1 MDDYFDRKS
10 LRVVAVGV
18 VAMAAIAVGAATV
31 ASVVDTGAATVDP
44 GGDRGIGEPGP
55 QPAPSEPS
63 DPDEGPPDEGTPVGT
78 PGTPGDPMDLSRCV
92 QPLTTWWGGLA
103 YFGVFAAA
111 VGLIKRRYTFGA
123 SFLGLYA
130 LAPPVLLSYFLST
143 DCPTVNGPGTGPGTF
158 NTTVLPGN
166 GNDPLVTN
174 LPAEAVLG
182 VFGVVLVGTAA
193 ALYRASG
200 GDTISNIEER
210 DPEADDADPFTP
222 RDLAAAAGRAA
233 DRLEEH
239 NADVD
244 NEVYRAWWEMT
255 SMLDVADPDTATPG
269 EFADAAVA
277 AGMGEDDVAE
287 LTRLFEEV
295 RYGQRDAAGEARRA
309 SNGSGSAATR
319 EKVALSVFR
328 SIEHAYGGR
337 AAASEESDGAPDE
350 SEAGR

>member
-1 MDDYFDRKS
+1 MDDYFDRTS
-10 LRVVAVGV
+10 LRVIAVGV

-31 ASVVDTGAATVDP
+31 TSVVDVGAAPVDP
-44 GGDRGIGEPGP
+44 GGDNGIGEPDP
-55 QPAPSEPS
+55 QPDPTEPS
-63 DPDEGPPDEGTPVGT
+63 DPNEGPPDEGTPVGT
-78 PGTPGDPMDLSRCV
+78 PSEPGEPRDLSRCV
-92 QPLTTWWGGLA
+92 QPLTTWYGGLA

-111 VGLIKRRYTFGA
+111 VGLIKRRYSFGA
-123 SFLGLYA
+123 SLLGVYA

-143 DCPTVNGPGTGPGTF
+143 DCPTVGGRGVGPGNVTGDTFPGTGG
-158 NTTVLPGN
+158 
-166 GNDPLVTN
+166 DPLVTT

-210 DPEADDADPFTP
+210 DPQADDADQFTP

-255 SMLDVADPDTATPG
+255 SMLDVSDPDTATPG

-277 AGMGEDDVAE
+277 AGMGAEDVAE

-295 RYGQRDAAGEARRA
+295 RYGQRDPA
-309 SNGSGSAATR
+309 SR

-328 SIEHAYGGR
+328 SIEHAYGER
-337 AAASEESDGAPDE
+337 TDDSESQD
-350 SEAGR
+350 R

>member
-1 MDDYFDRKS
+1 MDDYLDTAS
-10 LRVVAVGV
+10 LRVVVVGV

-31 ASVVDTGAATVDP
+31 ASAVGPGAPAVDSPGDDGETVD
-44 GGDRGIGEPGP
+44 G
-55 QPAPSEPS
+55 QPLPKTPS
-63 DPDEGPPDEGTPVGT
+63 DPDDGPPDEGPMTPSA
-78 PGTPGDPMDLSRCV
+78 PPGDPMELTRCV

-103 YFGVFAAA
+103 YFGAFAAA
-111 VGLIKRRYTFGA
+111 VGMIKRRYSFGA
-123 SFLGLYA
+123 AFMGLYA
-130 LAPPVLLSYFLST
+130 IAPPALLSYFLST
-143 DCPTVNGPGTGPGTF
+143 DCPTYGGPGTGDPGPLPDG
-158 NTTVLPGN
+158 LPGP
-166 GNDPLVTN
+166 GSEPLVTN
-174 LPAEAVLG
+174 LPAEAVVG

-200 GDTISNIEER
+200 GDTITDIEER
-210 DPEADDADPFTP
+210 EAESDDADPFTP

-233 DRLEEH
+233 DRLEAH

-255 SMLDVADPDTATPG
+255 SMLDVADPDSATPG

-295 RYGQRDAAGEARRA
+295 RYGKRDAAGEARRA
-309 SNGSGSAATR
+309 STGSGSVATR

-328 SIEHAYGGR
+328 SIEHAYGGE
-337 AAASEESDGAPDE
+337 AATPDERDGARDE
-350 SEAGR
+350 SESGR

>member
-1 MDDYFDRKS
+1 MDDYFDRTT
-10 LRVVAVGV
+10 LRVVVVGL
-18 VAMAAIAVGAATV
+18 VAMAAVAVGAATV
-31 ASVVDTGAATVDP
+31 ASALDAGTPAADSSVERDSGGVSDP
-44 GGDRGIGEPGP
+44 PLGT
-55 QPAPSEPS
+55 PS
-63 DPDEGPPDEGTPVGT
+63 DPNEGPPDEGTPVGPPRE
-78 PGTPGDPMDLSRCV
+78 PGEPLELTRCV
-92 QPLTTWWGGLA
+92 QPLTTWWGGLV
-103 YFGVFAAA
+103 YFGALAAA
-111 VGLIKRRYTFGA
+111 VGMIKRRYSFGA

-130 LAPPVLLSYFLST
+130 LAPPALLSYFLST
-143 DCPTVNGPGTGPGTF
+143 DCPNYGGPGIGSRNVTS
-158 NTTVLPGN
+158 TVLPGD
-166 GNDPLVTN
+166 GGDPLVTN

-200 GDTISNIEER
+200 GDTISEIDDR
-210 DPEADDADPFTP
+210 DAEADDADPLTP

-255 SMLDVADPDTATPG
+255 SMLDVSDPDTATPG

-295 RYGQRDAAGEARRA
+295 RYGERDPA
-309 SNGSGSAATR
+309 SR

-328 SIEHAYGGR
+328 SIEHAYGERTDDSDREGTDVPDGEGR
-337 AAASEESDGAPDE
+337 
-350 SEAGR
+350 

>member
-10 LRVVAVGV
+10 LRVVVVGV

-31 ASVVDTGAATVDP
+31 ASVVDVGAASVEPPDDGEDEVIVD
-44 GGDRGIGEPGP
+44 GGAR
-55 QPAPSEPS
+55 PATPS
-63 DPDEGPPDEGTPVGT
+63 DPDDGPPSLPETPDEP
-78 PGTPGDPMDLSRCV
+78 DEIQDLDRCI

-111 VGLIKRRYTFGA
+111 VGLIKRRYSFGA
-123 SFLGLYA
+123 SLLGLYA
-130 LAPPVLLSYFLST
+130 LSPPELLSYFLST
-143 DCPTVNGPGTGPGTF
+143 DCPTVGGRGVGPGNITGDTFPG
-158 NTTVLPGN
+158 G
-166 GNDPLVTN
+166 GGDPLVTN

-182 VFGVVLVGTAA
+182 VFGVVIVGTAA
-193 ALYRASG
+193 ALYCASG

-210 DPEADDADPFTP
+210 DPEADDAEPFTP
-222 RDLAAAAGRAA
+222 RDLAVAAGRAA

-295 RYGQRDAAGEARRA
+295 RYGQRDPA
-309 SNGSGSAATR
+309 SR

-328 SIEHAYGGR
+328 SIEHAYGER
-337 AAASEESDGAPDE
+337 IDESDDD
-350 SEAGR
+350 GR

>member
-10 LRVVAVGV
+10 VRVVVVGV

-31 ASVVDTGAATVDP
+31 ASVVDTGAAPVDP
-44 GGDRGIGEPGP
+44 GGDNGIGEPDT
-55 QPAPSEPS
+55 QPDPSEPS
-63 DPDEGPPDEGTPVGT
+63 DPTQGPPEEGTPVGT
-78 PGTPGDPMDLSRCV
+78 PGPPGEQRDLSRCV

-123 SFLGLYA
+123 SLLGVYA

-143 DCPTVNGPGTGPGTF
+143 DCPTVGGRGVGPGNITGDTFPG
-158 NTTVLPGN
+158 G

-200 GDTISNIEER
+200 GDTISEIEER
-210 DPEADDADPFTP
+210 DAEADDADQFTP

-255 SMLDVADPDTATPG
+255 SMLDVPNPDSATPG

-295 RYGQRDAAGEARRA
+295 RYGQRDAV
-309 SNGSGSAATR
+309 SR

-328 SIEHAYGGR
+328 SIEHAYGGGSTV
-337 AAASEESDGAPDE
+337 ADDADDASDGGA
-350 SEAGR
+350 S

>member
-10 LRVVAVGV
+10 LRVVVVGV
-18 VAMAAIAVGAATV
+18 VAMAAVAVGAATV
-31 ASVVDTGAATVDP
+31 ASALDAGTPTPDAPDHETPDVIGDP
-44 GGDRGIGEPGP
+44 PREP
-55 QPAPSEPS
+55 PS
-63 DPDEGPPDEGTPVGT
+63 DPNEGPPDDPGYPEEPEGEPLE
-78 PGTPGDPMDLSRCV
+78 LSRCV

-103 YFGVFAAA
+103 YFGALAAA
-111 VGLIKRRYTFGA
+111 VGMIKRRYSFGA

-130 LAPPVLLSYFLST
+130 LAPPALLSYFLST
-143 DCPTVNGPGTGPGTF
+143 DCPSYDSPGIGPGNVTGDTF
-158 NTTVLPGN
+158 PGN
-166 GNDPLVTN
+166 GGDPLVTN

-200 GDTISNIEER
+200 GDTISEIDER
-210 DPEADDADPFTP
+210 EAEADDADPFTP

-233 DRLEEH
+233 DRLEAH

-255 SMLDVADPDTATPG
+255 SLLDVADPDTATPG

-277 AGMGEDDVAE
+277 AGMGEDDVAD

-295 RYGQRDAAGEARRA
+295 RYGERDAAGEARRA

-328 SIEHAYGGR
+328 SIEHAYGERTDVSGGENR
-337 AAASEESDGAPDE
+337 
-350 SEAGR
+350 

>member
-10 LRVVAVGV
+10 LRVVVVGV

-31 ASVVDTGAATVDP
+31 ASVVDTGAATPDVPDEDGPVDE
-44 GGDRGIGEPGP
+44 GTGP
-55 QPAPSEPS
+55 VGTPS
-63 DPDEGPPDEGTPVGT
+63 DPNQGPPDEGTPVGT
-78 PGTPGDPMDLSRCV
+78 PGDPGEPRDLSRCV

-123 SFLGLYA
+123 SLLGVYA

-143 DCPTVNGPGTGPGTF
+143 DCPTVGGRGVGPGNITGDTFPGS
-158 NTTVLPGN
+158 G
-166 GNDPLVTN
+166 GDPLVTN

-193 ALYRASG
+193 ALYHASG

-210 DPEADDADPFTP
+210 DAEADDANQFTP

-295 RYGQRDAAGEARRA
+295 RYGQRDPA
-309 SNGSGSAATR
+309 SR

-328 SIEHAYGGR
+328 SIEHAYGGGD
-337 AAASEESDGAPDE
+337 AVTDGDIDDASDA
-350 SEAGR
+350 EAS

>member
-10 LRVVAVGV
+10 VRVVVIGV

-31 ASVVDTGAATVDP
+31 TSALDTGAAPVDP
-44 GGDRGIGEPGP
+44 GDDREPGELDP
-55 QPAPSEPS
+55 QPDPSEPS
-63 DPDEGPPDEGTPVGT
+63 DPDQGPPDEGTPVGT
-78 PGTPGDPMDLSRCV
+78 PGPPGDPGDLSRCV

-123 SFLGLYA
+123 SLLGVYA

-143 DCPTVNGPGTGPGTF
+143 DCPTVGGRGTGPGNVTGDIF
-158 NTTVLPGN
+158 PGT
-166 GNDPLVTN
+166 GGDPLVTN

-295 RYGQRDAAGEARRA
+295 RYGQRDPA
-309 SNGSGSAATR
+309 SR

-328 SIEHAYGGR
+328 SIEHAYGER
-337 AAASEESDGAPDE
+337 TDESDEG
-350 SEAGR
+350 GR

>member
-1 MDDYFDRKS
+1 MDDYLDRAS
-10 LRVVAVGV
+10 LRVVVIGV

-31 ASVVDTGAATVDP
+31 ASVVDAGAAVEPGGDP
-44 GGDRGIGEPGP
+44 GGGEPEP
-55 QPAPSEPS
+55 QPDPSEPS
-63 DPDEGPPDEGTPVGT
+63 NPDEKRPPDDPR
-78 PGTPGDPMDLSRCV
+78 TPGDPGDPLELDRCV
-92 QPLTTWWGGLA
+92 KPLTTWWGGLA
-103 YFGVFAAA
+103 YFGLFAAA
-111 VGLIKRRYTFGA
+111 VVTIKRRYSFGA
-123 SFLGLYA
+123 AFLGLYA
-130 LAPPVLLSYFLST
+130 LAPPALLSYFLST
-143 DCPTVNGPGTGPGTF
+143 DCPTVNGPGTGPGTL
-158 NTTVLPGN
+158 NTTVLPGP
-166 GNDPLVTN
+166 GGDPLITN

-200 GDTISNIEER
+200 GDTISDIDER

-233 DRLEEH
+233 DRLEAH

-269 EFADAAVA
+269 EFADAAVD
-277 AGMGEDDVAE
+277 AGMGPDDVAE

-295 RYGQRDAAGEARRA
+295 RYGRRDPD
-309 SNGSGSAATR
+309 SR

-328 SIEHAYGGR
+328 SIEHAYGER
-337 AAASEESDGAPDE
+337 TDDSAGAD
-350 SEAGR
+350 R